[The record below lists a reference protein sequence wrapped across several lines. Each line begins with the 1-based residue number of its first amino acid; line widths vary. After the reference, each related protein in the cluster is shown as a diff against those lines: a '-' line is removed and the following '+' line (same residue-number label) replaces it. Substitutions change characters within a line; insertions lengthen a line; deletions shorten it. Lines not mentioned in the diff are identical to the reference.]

1 MYLRSIQLKNT
12 GPIQELSLT
21 MPFEG
26 DNPKPLVLVGRN
38 GSGKSTVISFIV
50 NALVAIKQ
58 QIYEDVEIEKGRV
71 YRIRSP
77 LGINGSAR
85 FYFAR
90 LNFDKGISLIEWQLE
105 SAKEKIPEPEVLQA
119 LDASWLQIPANETSY
134 FSLPLGELAQPHLL
148 EDKLQRTSLL
158 FFPADRFEP
167 PDWLNAESLSSE
179 LRLPEPSR
187 IKGKT
192 MRRIFSR
199 NRLKPTL
206 EWLNAVIFDMMV
218 SEHRDIN
225 FPHTSGQQV
234 LVRIAAPGKA
244 HAVFESIRIVLQN
257 VLCQES
263 TDHLQLGIGDR
274 NRRIINATVRRNGE
288 VIRSVKDLLSL
299 SAGESALFCLFA
311 SIIRDAD
318 LSAMEFQRP
327 EEISGIVL
335 IDEADLHLHLGL
347 QFEVF
352 PKLIALFPRIQF
364 VISAHAPLMA
374 LGLERTL
381 GESGFEIRDM
391 PAGALITPES
401 YSEFQTAF
409 DVFVATKTFQNEV
422 LLQIN
427 AGTLPALLVE
437 GKTDASLIALAWE
450 KLYPGTAIPFEV
462 IPCGVEPNPD
472 NRAGGA
478 DMLRR
483 CTEFLSIVS
492 DRPIATL
499 FDNDSAGGNNFNSL
513 SAKGGF
519 TIGLDIS
526 HKKHATKPIQAILL
540 PAPASRDDFVSSPK
554 AVHRYLS
561 IEHYFSDAILA
572 ANGLMSD
579 PIVPGTTVF
588 EIDASSAKKVAFAE
602 AVKSLGAIEFANFKL
617 LFDRLQELGYE
628 QIEELNQA

>member
-50 NALVAIKQ
+50 NALVGIKQ
-58 QIYEDVEIEKGRV
+58 HIYDDIEIEKGRV

-77 LGINGSAR
+77 LGINGSAH

-90 LNFDKGISLIEWQLE
+90 LNFDKGITLIEWQLE
-105 SAKEKIPEPEVLQA
+105 SAKEKIPEPEILQA
-119 LDASWLQIPANETSY
+119 VDESWHQIPASETSH
-134 FSLPLGELAQPHLL
+134 FSLPLGELTQPHLL
-148 EDKLQRTSLL
+148 EEALQKTTLL

-167 PDWLNAESLSSE
+167 PDWLNSESLSPE
-179 LRLPEPSR
+179 LRLPDASR
-187 IKGKT
+187 MKGKT
-192 MRRIFSR
+192 VRRIFSR

-218 SEHRDIN
+218 AEHQNIN
-225 FPHTSGQQV
+225 LPNNSGQQV
-234 LVRIAAPGKA
+234 PVRIAVPGKA
-244 HAVFESIRIVLQN
+244 HAVFESIRIVLQK

-274 NRRIINATVRRNGE
+274 NSRIINATVRRGGE
-288 VIRSVKDLLSL
+288 VVRSVKDLLSL

-318 LSAMEFQRP
+318 LSAMAFQRP
-327 EEISGIVL
+327 DEISGIVL

-347 QFEVF
+347 QFDVF
-352 PKLIALFPRIQF
+352 PKLIALFPRVQF

-374 LGLERTL
+374 LGLEKTL

-391 PAGALITPES
+391 PTGALITPES

-422 LLQIN
+422 LVQIN

-437 GKTDASLIALAWE
+437 GKTDALLIALAWK
-450 KLYPGTAIPFEV
+450 KLNPGMPMPFEA
-462 IPCGVEPNPD
+462 IPCGVEPDPE
-472 NRAGGA
+472 NRVGGA
-478 DMLRR
+478 DILRR

-492 DRPIATL
+492 DRPITTL

-519 TIGLDIS
+519 AIGLDTS
-526 HKKHATKPIQAILL
+526 HKKHATKPIHAILL
-540 PAPASRDDFVSSPK
+540 PAPAARNDFVSSPK

-572 ANGLMSD
+572 TNGLMSD

-602 AVKSLGAIEFANFKL
+602 SAKNLDQIEFDNFKL
-617 LFDRLQELGYE
+617 LFDRLQALGYE
-628 QIEELNQA
+628 EIEVLQSA